1 MEGGFAILKGDITL
15 LEGVWRDA
23 LLFGGMIGYFL
34 LCSSFFN
41 RRSFRPL
48 FPEHGG
54 LVVGMTKNAEKA
66 ERTGNTDNPSFGM
79 LLNLNGHFVILVTCF
94 GTFQ

>member
-1 MEGGFAILKGDITL
+1 
-15 LEGVWRDA
+15 
-23 LLFGGMIGYFL
+23 
-34 LCSSFFN
+34 
-41 RRSFRPL
+41 
-48 FPEHGG
+48 
-54 LVVGMTKNAEKA
+54 MTKNAEKA